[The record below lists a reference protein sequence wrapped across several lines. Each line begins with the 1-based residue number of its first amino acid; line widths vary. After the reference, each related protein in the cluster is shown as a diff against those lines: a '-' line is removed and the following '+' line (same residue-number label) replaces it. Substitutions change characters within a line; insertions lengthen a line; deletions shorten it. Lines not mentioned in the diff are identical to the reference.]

1 MTAGELVRRGWLFA
15 LIIGLIAF
23 FTLTQP
29 AFASVANGFAILRG
43 ISIVTIIACAVTI
56 SLVVAG
62 FDLSVGANAG
72 LAMMLSAI
80 SLVIFR
86 LDAPSAIAIALIGG
100 FLVGSL
106 NVLLIVRFGIPDLLA
121 TLATLFVVQGFQ
133 LVITGGRSVA
143 TGFRL
148 PDATAATGVF
158 TPEFLAIGRGTL
170 GPIPAPV
177 LLTVAVVVA
186 LQVFLTATRY
196 GRQLEAVGANP
207 EVAHL
212 AGIGVGRSRATA
224 YLVSGVLAALGGV
237 VLAVAGRPGRRER
250 GRRLPAR
257 RGGGGA
263 DRPRGV
269 RHQPAERGRHRP
281 WRRVRGDPA
290 QRADDGQ
297 PAVLR
302 AGPRQGPR
310 AGGRARRHVR
320 APAASSLTASPPCR
334 PVREHPRRP
343 VRAVTH
349 LHPGRGQAVADPV
362 RGREVAVRPRGV
374 AGLDQPADELVDHVL
389 SPPRPRRRRPAA
401 R

>member
-15 LIIGLIAF
+15 LILGLILF

-80 SLVIFR
+80 SLVVFR

-170 GPIPAPV
+170 GPLPAPV
-177 LLTVAVVVA
+177 LLTVGVVLA

-207 EVAHL
+207 DVAHL

-224 YLVSGVLAALGGV
+224 YLVSGILAALGGV
-237 VLAVAGRPGRRER
+237 VLASQVGRGDVN
-250 GRRLPAR
+250 A
-257 RGGGGA
+257 GGA
-263 DRPRGV
+263 YLLD
-269 RHQPAERGRHRP
+269 
-281 WRRVRGDPA
+281 
-290 QRADDGQ
+290 
-297 PAVLR
+297 
-302 AGPRQGPR
+302 
-310 AGGRARRHVR
+310 
-320 APAASSLTASPPCR
+320 
-334 PVREHPRRP
+334 
-343 VRAVTH
+343 
-349 LHPGRGQAVADPV
+349 AVAAALIGLAAFGTNRPSAVGTALGAVFVGILLNGLTMANLPYYAQDLV
-362 RGREVAVRPRGV
+362 KGLVLAVA
-374 AGLDQPADELVDHVL
+374 LVVTFA
-389 SPPRPRRRRPAA
+389 PRRRPR
-401 R
+401 